1 MNYLVKIWSYPA
13 SDFKKEILFSADN
26 DVIAM
31 QKASAATPDGC
42 RATYEEINKEDYEKA
57 KAKEKQEEQESAVWQ
72 TEQKEKVLESK
83 TG

>member
-1 MNYLVKIWSYPA
+1 
-13 SDFKKEILFSADN
+13 
-26 DVIAM
+26 M

-57 KAKEKQEEQESAVWQ
+57 KAKEKQEEQESTIWQ